1 MLKPSDAHLWVRC
14 PLAGSIMTTG
24 EYYGTPPLEPEFTS
38 DDSRR
43 EGTCAHWVAENVFT
57 GRVETTREMIGHTHN
72 NGWVVDE
79 DMAWRVAG
87 YIDYVRGFGTPVATE
102 QQVGLYGL
110 VRGRLDTVT
119 ASSGAV
125 VRVFDYK
132 DGWRPVEATENYT
145 MLCYGLAVVGEVAGE
160 YGGTPDLELHV
171 YQPRP
176 THPDGPARVWRI
188 EHADLGRWNGWLYE
202 RATDC
207 LPEYQ
212 PAGRPGHQC
221 GDCPAAASCH
231 ALGASVAAQYETV
244 SDRRMV
250 NHSPEAMA
258 AELDFLELAETLVSA
273 RRSALQSEAMARIDR
288 GQFIPGGWGVT
299 PKLGN
304 RKFTVSPDIVERATG
319 VRPEKIVPM
328 TPAELERNGVAADI
342 VNMLST
348 RPFIGRKLTKH
359 MNAIGKR
366 MFKTT

>member
-14 PLAGSIMTTG
+14 PLAGSILATG
-24 EYYGTPPLEPEFTS
+24 EYYGTPPLDPEPVS

-57 GRVETTREMIGHTHN
+57 GRVETAREMIGHTHN

-87 YIDYVRGFGTPVATE
+87 YIDYVRGFGTPVAAE
-102 QQVGLYGL
+102 MPVELYGI

-119 ASSGAV
+119 ASSGGV

-132 DGWRPVEATENYT
+132 DGWRPVEAEQNYT
-145 MLCYGLAVVGEVAGE
+145 MLCYGLAVIGQQPAG
-160 YGGTPDLELHV
+160 TALELHI

-188 EHADLGRWNGWLYE
+188 EAADIPRWHGWLYE

-207 LPEYQ
+207 LPQYQ
-212 PAGRPGHQC
+212 PAGKPGHQC
-221 GDCPAAASCH
+221 GDCPAAASCQ
-231 ALGASVAAQYETV
+231 ALGGSVAAQYETV

-258 AELDFLELAETLVSA
+258 AELDFLDLAQALVGA
-273 RRSALQSEAMARIDR
+273 RRDALRAEATARIDR

-299 PKLGN
+299 PKQGN
-304 RKFTVSPDIVERATG
+304 RKFTMDPEVIERATG
-319 VRPEKIVPM
+319 VHPYKQVLM
-328 TPAELERNGVAADI
+328 TPAELERQGVHPDI
-342 VNMLST
+342 VNMIST
-348 RPFIGRKLTKH
+348 RPFVGRKLTKD
-359 MNAIGKR
+359 MNVIGKR
-366 MFKTT
+366 MFKS